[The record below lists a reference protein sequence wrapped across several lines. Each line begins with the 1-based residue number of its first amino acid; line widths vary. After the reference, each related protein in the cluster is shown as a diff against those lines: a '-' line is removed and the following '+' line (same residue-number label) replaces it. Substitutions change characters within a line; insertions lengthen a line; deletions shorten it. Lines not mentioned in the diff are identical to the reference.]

1 MLQHAYF
8 DCAAETGAWAQAYT
22 DEAKYLYHAWFKLV
36 SRAQLDIEA
45 QLTRN
50 AREFLRFDLSLLNAC
65 CRAPK
70 VSTGITSRKP
80 LLKMWAVLTACSL
93 ARTCALAHFSEQAAV
108 SSRVFDVRC

>member
-1 MLQHAYF
+1 MLQHKYF
-8 DCAAETGAWAQAYT
+8 DCAAETGA

-50 AREFLRFDLSLLNAC
+50 ACEFLRFDLSLLNAC
-65 CRAPK
+65 CRYFK
-70 VSTGITSRKP
+70 VSTGITSCKL
-80 LLKMWAVLTACSL
+80 LLKMVGRSHCMLPRS
-93 ARTCALAHFSEQAAV
+93 TCALANFREQAAV

>member
-50 AREFLRFDLSLLNAC
+50 AREFLRFDLSLFNAC
-65 CRAPK
+65 CRHFK
-70 VSTGITSRKP
+70 VSSSITSRKL
-80 LLKMWAVLTACSL
+80 LLKTEGWPFSL
-93 ARTCALAHFSEQAAV
+93 HAPSQYLCPRTLP
-108 SSRVFDVRC
+108 